1 MGRVSK
7 WCAGWALHLFW
18 VAVDIAMR
26 LHFRLKGTCLL
37 PLLADPYCSTRVMY
51 SSNSDPKS
59 IAMFENCSGCSGCS
73 VQTRLS
79 CILLCAAAAAAALL
93 QHCKVKQCREWVH
106 WDLLV
111 VRGDSCWVLLVRHRA
126 TLALSRT
133 GGITFY
139 VSSQKLKCL
148 SFSSLCLLSLCWG
161 LSLSRFSARLRL
173 QF

>member
-1 MGRVSK
+1 MGRVGK
-7 WCAGWALHLFW
+7 WWLCAGWALHLFW
-18 VAVDIAMR
+18 VVVDIAMR

-37 PLLADPYCSTRVMY
+37 PLLAVQPKWCTPTLIPIRNQLQCSRIVEAAVVAVY
-51 SSNSDPKS
+51 KQDYPAFAS
-59 IAMFENCSGCSGCS
+59 CS
-73 VQTRLS
+73 
-79 CILLCAAAAAAALL
+79 AAALL

-133 GGITFY
+133 GGISFY
-139 VSSQKLKCL
+139 VSTDSAAR
-148 SFSSLCLLSLCWG
+148 SWNVSLFLLLVSMLRS
-161 LSLSRFSARLRL
+161 LSLSRFSVRLHL